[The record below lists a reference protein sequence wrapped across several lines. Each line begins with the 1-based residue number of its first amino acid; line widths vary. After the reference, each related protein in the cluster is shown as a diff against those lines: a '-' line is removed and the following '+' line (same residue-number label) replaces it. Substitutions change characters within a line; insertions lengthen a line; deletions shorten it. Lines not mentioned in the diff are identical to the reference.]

1 MKIFAK
7 RQLWLH
13 VVVAGSALNN
23 FKLKAFNGGGT
34 EVTAGAYPASITTDI
49 VQLAITARKLL

>member
-1 MKIFAK
+1 
-7 RQLWLH
+7 
-13 VVVAGSALNN
+13 LNN